1 MEVRSF
7 EENSNGN
14 YINQSYSSF
23 LPVSTQD
30 LDYLKPQIMIN
41 KLIDWFLYLL
51 NSRCV
56 TAKVKLFPYAVIAS
70 QIRGLYIK
78 GNMNKIKPG

>member
-30 LDYLKPQIMIN
+30 LDYLKSQIMIN
-41 KLIDWFLYLL
+41 KLIDF
-51 NSRCV
+51 
-56 TAKVKLFPYAVIAS
+56 
-70 QIRGLYIK
+70 YIY
-78 GNMNKIKPG
+78 